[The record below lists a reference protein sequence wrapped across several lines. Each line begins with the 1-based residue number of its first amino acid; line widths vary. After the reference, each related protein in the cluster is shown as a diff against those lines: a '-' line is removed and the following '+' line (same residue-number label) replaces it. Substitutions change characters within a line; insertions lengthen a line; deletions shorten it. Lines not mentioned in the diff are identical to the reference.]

1 MTTRINLRDWRRERR
16 ELRKKQFAQMMGMGA
31 LAALAVVGISWT
43 AMNGAVDNQQARNQR
58 LQGEIKEMDQK
69 IKEIEDLEKVRSN
82 LLARMRVIEDLQANR
97 AATVHFF
104 DEIVSTL
111 PDGVNLTSLKEQA
124 GAVTIEGIADS
135 NGRISTYMKNL
146 DASPWFADPRLVV
159 IKTND
164 KNKLHKSEFTLSV
177 KVLNRPE
184 DKQDGDDDEVTEQ

>member
-111 PDGVNLTSLKEQA
+111 PDGVNLTSLKQS
-124 GAVTIEGIADS
+124 GGNVTIEGIADS

-146 DASPWFADPRLVV
+146 DASAWFADPRLIV
-159 IKTND
+159 IKTNG
-164 KNKLHKSEFTLSV
+164 KNSTNKSTFTLSV
-177 KVLNRPE
+177 KVLKRPS
-184 DKQDGDDDEVTEQ
+184 DKKADDDEGTEP

>member
-16 ELRKKQFAQMMGMGA
+16 ELRKKQFVQMLGLGVI
-31 LAALAVVGISWT
+31 AAVAVVGASWA

-69 IKEIEDLEKVRSN
+69 IKEIEDLERVKSN
-82 LLARMRVIEDLQANR
+82 LLARMRVIENLQANR
-97 AATVHFF
+97 SATVHFF
-104 DEIVSTL
+104 DEVVSTL
-111 PDGVNLTSLKEQA
+111 PDGVNLTSLKESDDT
-124 GAVTIEGIADS
+124 VTIDGIADS

-164 KNKLHKSEFTLSV
+164 KNKLHKSEFTLKV
-177 KVLNRPE
+177 KALNRPE
-184 DKQDGDDDEVTEQ
+184 DKKAADDDEGADQ